1 VSDTVAVIGLGTM
14 GGRVAA
20 RLAEQGAHVRGFD
33 PSPAAAQAAGAAV
46 EVHGSAA
53 SAARGA
59 GTVVLS
65 LPRPA
70 DVLAVAA
77 DALTGLDADTVVVD
91 LSTIDPA
98 SARAAAETV
107 AGGAGEAGGRGR
119 GGGASYLDAPVLG
132 RPDRCGHWTL
142 AVGGEAQAVE
152 RVRPLLERS
161 VAKTVA
167 HIGEVGSGSV
177 VKLLN
182 NLMFGGIN
190 AVTAEVF
197 NICRLTGVEPEQFAR
212 VVSDS
217 GAATVSGLFRELGAK
232 IPAGDFSPAFG
243 LGLLQKDN
251 RLALR
256 LAESSGSPAFVAHCV
271 DQVNTLAA
279 ARDWAAED
287 TSAVYRLYELLS
299 ADHDR

>member
-1 VSDTVAVIGLGTM
+1 MNDTVAVIGLGIM

-20 RLAEQGAHVRGFD
+20 RIAEQGAHVRGFD
-33 PSPAAAQAAGAAV
+33 PSPAAAEEAAAAGV
-46 EVHGSAA
+46 RVCDSAA
-53 SAARGA
+53 AAADGA
-59 GTVVLS
+59 DTVVLS
-65 LPRPA
+65 LPRPEH
-70 DVLAVAA
+70 VRAVAA
-77 DALTGLDADTVVVD
+77 DALTDLGAGAVVVD

-98 SARAAAETV
+98 SARAAAETI
-107 AGGAGEAGGRGR
+107 AGSTGETGGAR
-119 GGGASYLDAPVLG
+119 YLDAPVLG
-132 RPDRCGHWTL
+132 RPDRCGNWTL
-142 AVGGEAQAVE
+142 AVGGDAQAVE
-152 RVRPLLERS
+152 RVRPLLESS
-161 VAKTVA
+161 VAKSVA

-197 NICRLTGVEPEQFAR
+197 NICRLAGVEPEDFAR

-217 GAATVSGLFRELGAK
+217 GAATVSGLFRELGTK
-232 IPAGDFSPAFG
+232 IPAGDFSPSFG

-251 RLALR
+251 RLALQ
-256 LAESSGSPAFVAHCV
+256 LAESAGSPAFVAHCV

-279 ARDWAAED
+279 NRDWAGED

-299 ADHDR
+299 GE